1 VDKPLLHLSAPLD
14 YTNIPQ
20 ISWFNQCIYSV
31 SPVCSYAKSI
41 AQWWMQG
48 ALAMDE
54 KELRELFGR
63 NIKRYRKIKGFS
75 QAALAEKLDFST
87 NHVSDIETGKY
98 WVSSE
103 LLAKLADSLGV
114 KVSEFFAE
122 EISRDARDKINK
134 YLDEVSESLKNSCEK
149 SITDAIQK
157 IRDDI

>member
-1 VDKPLLHLSAPLD
+1 
-14 YTNIPQ
+14 
-20 ISWFNQCIYSV
+20 
-31 SPVCSYAKSI
+31 
-41 AQWWMQG
+41 
-48 ALAMDE
+48 MDE